1 VRTVAQRRRAVAIAP
16 LLAVV
21 LAALVWAFVGLP
33 DFGDYHGVYGT
44 VLNQVAVGQRHAGN
58 VVAAVVFDYRG
69 LDTLGEEF
77 ILFAAAS
84 GVALLL
90 REPRPGEQAKARDR
104 VSYDTTRVVGALM
117 IPGTVLLGLWLVAF
131 GYVTPGGGFQGGVV
145 IAAAVLLLWLSAG
158 HRDFLT
164 ASPVAVVD
172 AVESLGVA
180 SYVGIGLVGLGAGG
194 AFLANVWPLGTV
206 DTLTSSGTIAALNWA
221 TALEVAGANV
231 LIYRSF
237 LEHYVA
243 TLTPDD

>member
-1 VRTVAQRRRAVAIAP
+1 VSTVAQRRRAVAIAP

-145 IAAAVLLLWLSAG
+145 LATAPLLIYLAGEYGSLRRVAPRWLVETGEALGAAGYVAVGAAAMF
-158 HRDFLT
+158 RNERFLQN
-164 ASPVAVVD
+164 
-172 AVESLGVA
+172 
-180 SYVGIGLVGLGAGG
+180 
-194 AFLANVWPLGTV
+194 FMPLGRAGDVFSGGTV
-206 DTLTSSGTIAALNWA
+206 ALLDLTVG
-221 TALEVAGANV
+221 LEVAGGFI
-231 LIYRSF
+231 LLLLMF
-237 LEHYVA
+237 LEE
-243 TLTPDD
+243 TLVRRDPA